1 MRADSLARRA
11 LLAAPF
17 IASGGARAQQ
27 RPFRI
32 LMLLF
37 RGWEEACD
45 GFRDHFAARRIPVE
59 FIIRDMAQD
68 LTRVPAA
75 IAEARA
81 LRPDLVHVWGTSL
94 ALAVLGPWDAPDDGR
109 HLREFPAV
117 FSIVTDPVG
126 NRLVRSRE
134 APGRAITGTEYI
146 APVEVQ
152 LRAMARYAA
161 FRKVA
166 AVFNPKESNSLS
178 VVAQMRAQ
186 LGEALLSLPV
196 ALDAQGR
203 PNPASIPDCI
213 AAARAAG
220 VDWLYIPP
228 DTFLNE
234 HRQALTQGALAAG
247 LPCFAASERFVL
259 FADGLAGLVSRYYSV
274 GAFSA
279 FKAVQ
284 ILREGRD
291 PASIPVETL
300 TRLSFLIRMETARRL
315 GSFPPVGLLR
325 VAEAV

>member
-1 MRADSLARRA
+1 MRADRLARRA

-17 IASGGARAQQ
+17 IATSTAQAQ
-27 RPFRI
+27 VRPYRI

-68 LTRVPAA
+68 LGRVPAA

-81 LRPDLVHVWGTSL
+81 LQPDLVHVWGTSL
-94 ALAVLGPWDAPDDGR
+94 ALAVLGPWDAPDPGR
-109 HLREFPAV
+109 FLRDFPAV

-126 NRLVRSRE
+126 NRLVRARE
-134 APGRAITGTEYI
+134 APGRAVTGTEYI

-161 FRKVA
+161 FRRVA
-166 AVFNPKESNSLS
+166 AVFNPRERNSLS
-178 VVAQMRAQ
+178 VVAQMQ
-186 LGEALLSLPV
+186 GLLGEALLSLPV
-196 ALDAQGR
+196 ALDGQGR
-203 PNPASIPDCI
+203 PDPASIPDRV

-234 HRQALTQGALAAG
+234 HRHTLTQGALAAG
-247 LPCFAASERFVL
+247 LACFAASERFVL

-279 FKAVQ
+279 FKAAQ
-284 ILREGRD
+284 ILREGRA
-291 PASIPVETL
+291 PESIPVETL

-325 VAEAV
+325 VAEVV